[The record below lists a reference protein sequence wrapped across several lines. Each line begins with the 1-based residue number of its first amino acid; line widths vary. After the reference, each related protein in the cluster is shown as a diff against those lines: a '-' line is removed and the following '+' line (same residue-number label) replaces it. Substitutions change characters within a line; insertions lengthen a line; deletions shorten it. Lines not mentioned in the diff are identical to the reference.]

1 MLDRR
6 MLLTGANVVV
16 VVLDIQNSCH
26 EEISG
31 TFLDKRDLATTW
43 RTRSMRVVGL
53 NVSFRR
59 TISIPEF
66 SRA

>member
-31 TFLDKRDLATTW
+31 TF
-43 RTRSMRVVGL
+43 
-53 NVSFRR
+53 
-59 TISIPEF
+59 
-66 SRA
+66 